1 MKRLISARRILLLT
15 LTALCFLGPL
25 DLLACTTVVISG
37 RFTKSGRPMLW
48 KIRDTEEYANHIRRM
63 QSPLGYYIGLMN
75 DSDTL
80 GIHVWGG
87 HNSRG
92 FGIMNSAS
100 FNVNKG
106 DTAQLIDQ
114 EGILMKKALAEC
126 RNLRD
131 FEMLLDTL
139 PRPMGIAGHFGV
151 IDAEGGAA
159 FYEVNNHTWQ
169 KFDVASDPRGY
180 VIRTNY
186 SHTGDAGEGLGY
198 VRYSCATKLFE
209 KLKQGEIDV
218 LQLGSLLSRSMLHGL
233 LDIDYRQLAETDALP
248 SKTGF
253 INSDDLITRYGT
265 SSMILIEGVRPTE
278 DPLHATSWVQ
288 IGNPYLSPLVPIW
301 TWQAIPEALSMPQP
315 EGDQT
320 LGQLAM
326 ALKRRL
332 YPITTVEEQRYLYM
346 PLIYRPDG
354 KGISQELEALERQ
367 CVPLIQSTTNRS
379 ELQRLQS
386 VLISISRDVLSRALS
401 IP

>member
-1 MKRLISARRILLLT
+1 MLAW
-15 LTALCFLGPL
+15 LCCLSSIE
-25 DLLACTTVVISG
+25 LLACTTAVLSG
-37 RFTKSGRPMLW
+37 RFTKSGKPMLW

-63 QSPLGYYIGLMN
+63 QSPLGYYVGLMN

-80 GIHVWGG
+80 GVHVWGG
-87 HNSRG
+87 HNSHG

-106 DTAQLIDQ
+106 DTAQLVDQ

-131 FEMLLDTL
+131 FETLLDTL

-159 FYEVNNHTWQ
+159 FYEVNNYTWQ
-169 KFDVASDPRGY
+169 KFDANNDPRGY

-198 VRYSCATKLFE
+198 VRYSCATRLFE
-209 KLKQGEIDV
+209 HIKQGEIDV
-218 LQLGSLLSRSMLHGL
+218 LQLGSLLSRSMRHGL
-233 LDIDYRQLAETDALP
+233 LELDYRQLAESDALP

-265 SSMILIEGVRPTE
+265 SSMILIEGVRPTSA
-278 DPLHATSWVQ
+278 PQNTTSWIQ
-288 IGNPYLSPLVPIW
+288 IGNPYLSPLVPVW
-301 TWQAIPEALSMPQP
+301 AWQEVPEALAKPHSK
-315 EGDQT
+315 ESKT
-320 LGQLAM
+320 IAQLAM
-326 ALKRRL
+326 ALKKLL
-332 YPITTVEEQRYLYM
+332 YPISTAEEQRYLYM

-354 KGISQELEALERQ
+354 KGVSQELESLEREY
-367 CVPLIQSTTNRS
+367 VPLIQATTNRI
-379 ELQRLQS
+379 ELQRLQAT
-386 VLISISRDVLSRALS
+386 LITASKEILSRNLS
-401 IP
+401 RL